1 MPKGTALGA
10 VVEEGDDVEGIDTWQ
25 RLPEFAHV
33 TTIVEVRLLE
43 YVQHLNPGIRAG
55 FALKA

>member
-1 MPKGTALGA
+1 MPKGTALGI
-10 VVEEGDDVEGIDTWQ
+10 VVGEGDDVEGVDAKQT
-25 RLPEFAHV
+25 LPEFANV

-55 FALKA
+55 FTLK